1 MFLEKQIQQQISE
14 ASLRLSN
21 DRSQTK
27 PIRRTHKQSY
37 EISQQKLVILNQN
50 INLLTQRQPVS
61 QDDINLHRNN
71 NNHQKNLL
79 LAATGNSST
88 LNNLNITNQMM
99 FSERRNSM
107 KSTTSSL
114 GSGNTFFVQSP
125 SSIKPT
131 PSTSLTSLKPQAQN
145 VRQRHDSC
153 NNRLDY
159 MVNNQQQSPT
169 PSIYSFQSHQQPPT
183 QPLPQ
188 VPQSFSSQSMKNIQ
202 MNDDNYSLHHH
213 SSSSSASHSFN
224 HQLQQQL
231 QLQQQ
236 QQQQKQLRPYP
247 NDNLLHRVQS
257 LNQQLNYQNQQYFQ
271 QQHKYA
277 TMSNQTMAM
286 SPDDVDFID
295 SNNHASYYVEDAKEN
310 HTKLPSQN
318 AQTQVRYQNKMTSAS
333 SSNLNPMYYPSQS
346 HTVGLGGFWTKTD
359 NNERVWCT
367 DNNKFP
373 QSPQMS
379 NAVS

>member
-37 EISQQKLVILNQN
+37 EISQQKLAILNQN
-50 INLLTQRQPVS
+50 ITILTQRQPVS

-79 LAATGNSST
+79 AAAGNSST
-88 LNNLNITNQMM
+88 LNHLNINNQMM

-114 GSGNTFFVQSP
+114 GSGNTIFVQSP
-125 SSIKPT
+125 SFIKPT

-145 VRQRHDSC
+145 RTRHDSC

-159 MVNNQQQSPT
+159 MNQQQSPT

-202 MNDDNYSLHHH
+202 INDDNYSLHHH
-213 SSSSSASHSFN
+213 SSSSASHSFN
-224 HQLQQQL
+224 HQLQQQ
-231 QLQQQ
+231 QQQ
-236 QQQQKQLRPYP
+236 QQIRQYP

-257 LNQQLNYQNQQYFQ
+257 LNQQLNYQNQQYFH

-286 SPDDVDFID
+286 SPDDSDFVD
-295 SNNHASYYVEDAKEN
+295 SNHASYYVEDSKEN

-318 AQTQVRYQNKMTSAS
+318 AQVRYQKMTSAS

-367 DNNKFP
+367 DNKFP

-379 NAVS
+379 NAVSVTTF